1 MRSLLFAVLIAAVSL
16 ISPAYTAD
24 PSPVPDIRAAQ
35 EFTLPDLA
43 GNPHSLAEYRK
54 KGPVMLVFYA
64 TWCATCLNE
73 IPALKRI
80 YKEYGE
86 KGLQMVAVNV
96 GLMDSLEN
104 AQTYA
109 LKHTLPYPVLFD
121 AEAAVA
127 KSYGVKSFPR
137 IFLIRPDGS
146 LFLEAVHITEE
157 QILQIL
163 NVGQNNG
170 DNQPT

>member
-1 MRSLLFAVLIAAVSL
+1 MRSLFLAAFIMAISL
-16 ISPAYTAD
+16 TSPVYATD
-24 PSPVPDIRAAQ
+24 PSPVPDTRAAQ

-43 GNPHSLAEYRK
+43 GNPHSLAEYCE

-121 AEAAVA
+121 AEATVA

-146 LFLEAVHITEE
+146 LFTEAVHMTDE
-157 QILQIL
+157 QLVNFL
-163 NVGQNNG
+163 N
-170 DNQPT
+170 

>member
-1 MRSLLFAVLIAAVSL
+1 MRSLFLAAFIMAINL
-16 ISPAYTAD
+16 ASPVYAAD
-24 PSPVPDIRAAQ
+24 PSLVSNTRLAQ

-43 GNPHSLAEYRK
+43 GKPHSLAGYRE

-127 KSYGVKSFPR
+127 KSYGVKSFPH
-137 IFLIRPDGS
+137 IFLIRPNGS
-146 LFLEAVHITEE
+146 LFAETVHITDER
-157 QILQIL
+157 LS
-163 NVGQNNG
+163 NFMK
-170 DNQPT
+170 